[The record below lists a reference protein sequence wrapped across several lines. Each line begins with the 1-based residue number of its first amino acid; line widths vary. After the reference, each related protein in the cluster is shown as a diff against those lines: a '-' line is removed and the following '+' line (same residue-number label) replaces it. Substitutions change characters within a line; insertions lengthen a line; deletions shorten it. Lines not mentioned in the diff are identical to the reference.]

1 MATIKCGHCIFIHAS
16 VAEVRECWEAHNAPE
31 PREVCCFSC
40 DGLIGYDL
48 PDRTDGARDGC
59 GGPDICRRDFPA
71 SF

>member
-1 MATIKCGHCIFIHAS
+1 MAITCGHCKDRNVNVDH
-16 VAEVRECWEAHNAPE
+16 VRECWEVE
-31 PREVCCFSC
+31 SGPREVCCFSC